1 MTRLDYF
8 DYREL
13 NQALDKLRDLNT
25 DLTQRFIDACAHVV
39 NADGKLTADEF
50 AVIKGVATALG
61 CPLPPLEN
69 RA

>member
-1 MTRLDYF
+1 MMNGSWPIDAACTLGRPAIYDPPRLL

-39 NADGKLTADEF
+39 NAD
-50 AVIKGVATALG
+50 
-61 CPLPPLEN
+61 LP
-69 RA
+69 